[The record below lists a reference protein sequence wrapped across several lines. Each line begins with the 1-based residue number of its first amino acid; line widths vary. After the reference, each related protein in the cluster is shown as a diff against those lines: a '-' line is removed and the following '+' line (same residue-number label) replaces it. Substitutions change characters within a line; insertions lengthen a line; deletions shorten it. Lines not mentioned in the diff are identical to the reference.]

1 MAVNSDRAYTK
12 LKTMIYGGDL
22 SPGERIVERDLAQQ
36 LGISRIPLRES
47 MARLE
52 NEGLIR
58 SVPNH
63 ATHVEDFE
71 PRDLLE
77 IYSMR
82 LWLEPPAARMVA
94 LRRTKQLV
102 VELRRLCDQMAECI
116 HQNDVAKLDETDYKF
131 HYAIVLASE
140 HRRLIR
146 AYETS
151 HIRITGLRSDYAT
164 QTTQS
169 PEALT
174 TQHETIIRCIE
185 QCEAQ
190 NAERAA
196 YDHVCNSLIA
206 FKEKLGMRLE
216 DIV

>member
-1 MAVNSDRAYTK
+1 MAVNSENAYTK

-22 SPGERIVERDLAQQ
+22 SPGERLIERDLAKQ

-58 SVPNH
+58 SVPNR

-82 LWLEPPAARMVA
+82 LWLEPPAARVA
-94 LRRTKQLV
+94 ALKRTKRLV
-102 VELRRLCDQMAECI
+102 TELRTLCDKMAECI
-116 HQNDVAKLDETDYKF
+116 HRNDVAKLDEADYEF

-151 HIRITGLRSDYAT
+151 HIRITGLRTDYI
-164 QTTQS
+164 TQS
-169 PEALT
+169 AQSSKELA
-174 TQHETIIRCIE
+174 TQHEVIIRAIE
-185 QCEAQ
+185 RCEPQ
-190 NAERAA
+190 NAEQAA
-196 YDHVCNSLIA
+196 YNHVCNSLIA
-206 FKEKLGMRLE
+206 FKEKLGVRVE